1 MDLWRIGH
9 LAAVFCLTCLLL
21 KALQLYRR
29 RQELLATLSS
39 FPGAPMHWLHGHI
52 YEMLPISSAFK
63 KVEIWS
69 RLYPFAFPLWI
80 GCFSASLVITHPDYA
95 KTLLARTDPK
105 DNVGYRHLVPWIGK
119 GLLVL
124 DGPKWVQ
131 HRKLLTPGFHYTIL
145 KPYVTLMAESTKV
158 MLDKWEQ
165 LVTQGKSVEL
175 FEHVSLMTL
184 DSIMKCAFSH
194 SSNCQMDRK
203 NSYVQAVFDLCSLVF
218 SRTYNI
224 LGQSDLTYWFTP
236 QGFQFRKACQV
247 AHLHTDEIIKGRKES
262 LKDEA
267 ELQKILKKRHLDF
280 LDILLCAK
288 DDKGNPLSDEDLQAE
303 VDTFMFG
310 GHDTTASGISWLLY
324 CMAQNPEHQQKCR
337 EEIKAIMGDRDT
349 IQWNDLSEM
358 TYCTMCI
365 KESLRLYSPVSGVS
379 RQLNKPITF
388 FDGRSLPEGAWVV
401 LSIHLIH
408 KNPAIW
414 NDPEVFDPLRFSP
427 DNTASRN
434 SHAFLPFSAGPRNCI
449 GQQFA
454 MNELKVALAM
464 TLLRFQLSP
473 DPTNPPPIPI
483 PQIVLRS
490 ENGIH
495 LRLEKVV

>member
-1 MDLWRIGH
+1 MDLGRIWH
-9 LAAVFCLTCLLL
+9 LAAVFCLTFLLL

-39 FPGAPMHWLHGHI
+39 FPGAPTHWLYGHI
-52 YEMLPISSAFK
+52 HEFASLSEIFK
-63 KVEIWS
+63 KYEKWS
-69 RLYPFAFPLWI
+69 GLYPFALPVWH
-80 GCFSASLVITHPDYA
+80 GSFSACLTITHPDYA

-105 DNVGYRHLVPWIGK
+105 DNMTYRNMIAWIGK

-203 NSYVQAVFDLCSLVF
+203 NPYVQAVLDLCSLLF
-218 SRTYNI
+218 DRMHSI
-224 LGQSDLTYWFTP
+224 LGLSDLTYWFTP
-236 QGFQFRKACQV
+236 QGFRFRKACQV
-247 AHLHTDEIIKGRKES
+247 AHLHTDEIIKERKKY
-262 LKDEA
+262 LKDET
-267 ELQKILKKRHLDF
+267 ELQKIQRKRYLDF
-280 LDILLCAK
+280 LDILLFAK
-288 DDKGNPLSDEDLQAE
+288 DDKGNPLSDEDLRAE
-303 VDTFMFG
+303 VDTFMFR

-337 EEIKAIMGDRDT
+337 EEVKAIMGDRDY
-349 IQWNDLSEM
+349 IQWDDLSKM

-365 KESLRLYSPVSGVS
+365 KESLRLYPPVPGVS
-379 RQLNKPITF
+379 QQLSKPITF
-388 FDGRSLPEGAWVV
+388 FDGRSLLEGAWVV
-401 LSIHLIH
+401 LSIYLIH
-408 KNPAIW
+408 RNPSIW
-414 NDPEVFDPLRFSP
+414 NDPEAYDPLRFSP
-427 DNTASRN
+427 ENISNRN
-434 SHAFLPFSAGPRNCI
+434 SHAFLPFSAGSRNCI

-464 TLLRFQLSP
+464 TLLRFQLLP
-473 DPTNPPPIPI
+473 DSTNPPPMPV
-483 PQIVLRS
+483 PQLVMRS

-495 LRLEKVV
+495 LHLEKVV